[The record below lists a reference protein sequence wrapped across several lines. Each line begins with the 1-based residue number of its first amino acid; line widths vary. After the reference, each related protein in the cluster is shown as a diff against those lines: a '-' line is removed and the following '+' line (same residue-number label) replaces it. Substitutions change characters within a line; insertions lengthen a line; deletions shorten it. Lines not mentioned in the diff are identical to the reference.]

1 MSKETSEHAILSNL
15 HNISRSLDILKRMVE
30 NDQGGNVRRQISGTV
45 RDIEQMIRK
54 ETVKAQSSVDG
65 L

>member
-1 MSKETSEHAILSNL
+1 
-15 HNISRSLDILKRMVE
+15 MVE

>member
-65 L
+65 V